1 VRKKTLTGAGEPQS
15 LLTNGF
21 IPDFFYI
28 VQQLIFPIA
37 NMKDAKILIADD
49 DETLC
54 YLLKEELV
62 NEGYRVDVV
71 YDGKFAIEK
80 LKSIPYDIILL
91 DLEMKE
97 VHGETVLEYVMENHP
112 STQIIVLTAKSDVR
126 TAIDCIKKGAYDF
139 ITKPYE
145 FGQLCVTIERAME
158 HKDLIVKNKILSSK
172 VSQAYAGSIVGESEA
187 IKDVIRLAEKA
198 ARSDSNILLEGETGT
213 GKELFAEFIHKNSE
227 RASKPFV
234 AINCA
239 SLPDQLIESELF
251 GYEKGAFTDAK
262 TSKQGLVEIADG
274 GTLFLDEIG
283 ELSLTL
289 QPKLLRFLENGEFR
303 RIGGVSNLKSNV
315 RVIGATNKNLMEEA
329 ENKNFRRDLLFRL
342 NVITLT
348 IPPLRER
355 QNDVLLLAEYFL
367 RKKSPVR
374 SVKKLSDSARQALLR
389 YNFPGNVRELEHM
402 IERAIIFSDGNVIE
416 PKDLNIPKDDFDF
429 SKFSED
435 DGDFPTLEEL
445 EKIHIKKALDK
456 FQWNR
461 ENTARALG
469 ISQKTLYSKIIKYKL
484 K

>member
-1 VRKKTLTGAGEPQS
+1 
-15 LLTNGF
+15 
-21 IPDFFYI
+21 
-28 VQQLIFPIA
+28 
-37 NMKDAKILIADD
+37 MKENKILIADD

-62 NEGYRVDVV
+62 NEGYNVDTV
-71 YDGKFAIEK
+71 YDGKDAIDNIK
-80 LKSIPYDIILL
+80 KRPYDILLL

-97 VHGETVLEYVMENHP
+97 VHGEKVLSFVKDNHP
-112 STQIIVLTAKSDVR
+112 ATQVIVLTAKSDVR
-126 TAIDCIKKGAYDF
+126 TAIDCIKRGAYDF

-145 FGQLCVTIERAME
+145 FGQLCVTIERAIE
-158 HKDLIVKNKILSSK
+158 HKNLILTNKILSSK
-172 VSQAYAGSIVGESEA
+172 IDQTAALTIIGESDC
-187 IKDVIRLAEKA
+187 IKDIIKLAERA
-198 ARSDSNILLEGETGT
+198 AKSESNILLEGETGT
-213 GKELFAEFIHKNSE
+213 GKEIFAEFIHKNSD
-227 RASKPFV
+227 RADKPFV

-262 TSKQGLVEIADG
+262 TSKLGLVEIANG

-303 RIGGVSNLKSNV
+303 RVGGVNNLTSSV

-329 ENKNFRRDLLFRL
+329 EKKNFRRDLLFRL

-348 IPPLRER
+348 VPPLRER
-355 QNDVLLLAEYFL
+355 QGDVILLSEYFL
-367 RKKSPVR
+367 QKKSPVR
-374 SVKKLSDSARQALLR
+374 SVKKLTEEAKKELMR

-402 IERAIIFSDGNVIE
+402 IERAIIFSDGELIHI
-416 PKDLNIPKDDFDF
+416 KDLNIPKEDFDF
-429 SKFSED
+429 SNYISNN
-435 DGDFPTLEEL
+435 GTLLTLDEVEMM
-445 EKIHIKKALDK
+445 HIKRALDHNN
-456 FQWNR
+456 WNR

-469 ISQKTLYSKIIKYKL
+469 ISQKTLYSKILKYKL